1 MNTLDELKYYIN
13 DRNPVGAIML
23 TGKWKCG
30 KSYLIE
36 HNLRGEVQSSHI
48 LLYHCFSHMLLF
60 ETYRNEWES
69 NHTERKKRRYADNV
83 ICHKR
88 VRLY

>member
-30 KSYLIE
+30 KSIF
-36 HNLRGEVQSSHI
+36 NRAQFARRSSI
-48 LLYHCFSHMLLF
+48 ITYFIIPLLF
-60 ETYRNEWES
+60 S
-69 NHTERKKRRYADNV
+69 YASV
-83 ICHKR
+83 
-88 VRLY
+88 